1 MEYYNKPMADYGLT
15 SYRLKGRYGF
25 IMIGPKS
32 HDEALREALRST
44 NEAKRE
50 NLEVW
55 TGLKYEPITN

>member
-1 MEYYNKPMADYGLT
+1 MENYNKPMAAYGLT

-25 IMIGPKS
+25 VMIGAKS

-44 NEAKRE
+44 DEAKRE

-55 TGLKYEPITN
+55 TGSKYELITN

>member
-1 MEYYNKPMADYGLT
+1 MENYNKPMAAYGLT

-25 IMIGPKS
+25 IMIGAKS

-55 TGLKYEPITN
+55 NGSNYQRITD